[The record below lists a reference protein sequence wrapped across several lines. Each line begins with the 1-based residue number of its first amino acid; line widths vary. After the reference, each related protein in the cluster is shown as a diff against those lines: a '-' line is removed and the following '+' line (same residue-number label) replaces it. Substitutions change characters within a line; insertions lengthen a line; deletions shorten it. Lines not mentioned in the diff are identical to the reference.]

1 MKKLLAVLLAVLMLL
16 SILTACGPTDE
27 PDKSEAPSS
36 TGGSTNSEG
45 NEFGASIDLSSTTDT
60 SKPETDP
67 YGRYDETVT
76 FTTVRQLDV
85 GASWPNGMN
94 VENNPYVDAVR
105 EKLNVEMELE
115 WQSSDYGTKLD
126 MSIISDDLPD
136 IFWVTNY
143 MTYIQLLENDMLE
156 PLTDAFR
163 SCAGSYMRDCYA
175 SFDSSI
181 FEPYISDGELY
192 ALPSTNNGYQYSVC
206 WIRKDW
212 LDKLGLALPTTEAE
226 FHDCL
231 VAFRDNAEL
240 LLGADAAKMVP
251 FSISTDIGWRA
262 DLLNVSKVPEDVSDE
277 TLYVY
282 GYDDRHLLYPNYKEG
297 IRVLNQWYNE
307 GLIWKDFALYTDA
320 SVEDDMM
327 KSGFVGAF
335 IHNWDYP
342 YRNGEDSIQANLTR
356 ANGADAGFIAV
367 DCFQNDAG
375 ITRKYLADRIDR
387 KVFFPATNDEPLA
400 SLLYLN
406 FISSEETIKFLQT
419 GKEGVTYKM
428 TDNGAYEML
437 NATGEWIM
445 NSGMNIDH
453 TITVNGLYLGDATA
467 ATKALS
473 YPGVNPDFIIT
484 ANTYGKLNG
493 RIVKKFSCGAISAEE
508 DVGTSLNSKRDAML
522 TQAVVA
528 PVDQFDS
535 VYDKGMADYL
545 ASGGQNIIDERREKL
560 EAIYGVHVD

>member
-1 MKKLLAVLLAVLMLL
+1 
-16 SILTACGPTDE
+16 
-27 PDKSEAPSS
+27 
-36 TGGSTNSEG
+36 
-45 NEFGASIDLSSTTDT
+45 
-60 SKPETDP
+60 
-67 YGRYDETVT
+67 
-76 FTTVRQLDV
+76 
-85 GASWPNGMN
+85 
-94 VENNPYVDAVR
+94 
-105 EKLNVEMELE
+105 
-115 WQSSDYGTKLD
+115 
-126 MSIISDDLPD
+126 
-136 IFWVTNY
+136 
-143 MTYIQLLENDMLE
+143 
-156 PLTDAFR
+156 
-163 SCAGSYMRDCYA
+163 
-175 SFDSSI
+175 
-181 FEPYISDGELY
+181 
-192 ALPSTNNGYQYSVC
+192 
-206 WIRKDW
+206 
-212 LDKLGLALPTTEAE
+212 
-226 FHDCL
+226 
-231 VAFRDNAEL
+231 
-240 LLGADAAKMVP
+240 MVP

-262 DLLNVSKVPEDVSDE
+262 DLLNISKVPEDVSDE

>member
-1 MKKLLAVLLAVLMLL
+1 
-16 SILTACGPTDE
+16 
-27 PDKSEAPSS
+27 
-36 TGGSTNSEG
+36 
-45 NEFGASIDLSSTTDT
+45 
-60 SKPETDP
+60 
-67 YGRYDETVT
+67 
-76 FTTVRQLDV
+76 
-85 GASWPNGMN
+85 
-94 VENNPYVDAVR
+94 
-105 EKLNVEMELE
+105 
-115 WQSSDYGTKLD
+115 
-126 MSIISDDLPD
+126 
-136 IFWVTNY
+136 
-143 MTYIQLLENDMLE
+143 
-156 PLTDAFR
+156 
-163 SCAGSYMRDCYA
+163 
-175 SFDSSI
+175 
-181 FEPYISDGELY
+181 
-192 ALPSTNNGYQYSVC
+192 
-206 WIRKDW
+206 
-212 LDKLGLALPTTEAE
+212 
-226 FHDCL
+226 
-231 VAFRDNAEL
+231 
-240 LLGADAAKMVP
+240 MVP

-445 NSGMNIDH
+445 NSGMNS
-453 TITVNGLYLGDATA
+453 A
-467 ATKALS
+467 
-473 YPGVNPDFIIT
+473 FIWAMFCTMILTDISRPRMVESSFSKSSGRLTLAHSSIT
-484 ANTYGKLNG
+484 AWTWTGSLPPYFL
-493 RIVKKFSCGAISAEE
+493 SA
-508 DVGTSLNSKRDAML
+508 S
-522 TQAVVA
+522 
-528 PVDQFDS
+528 
-535 VYDKGMADYL
+535 
-545 ASGGQNIIDERREKL
+545 
-560 EAIYGVHVD
+560 